1 MHASDSRWPLD
12 LIGRS
17 DFKGQENAGVG
28 REFKFKFP
36 SKNIVNMQ
44 LGGPTESHTSNQSKV
59 LYKKRNKMP
68 SSFSEVKS
76 VDGPPYKARLKGG
89 PELRELVPRGLKDSG
104 SEHHAT

>member
-12 LIGRS
+12 LIGRA

-59 LYKKRNKMP
+59 LQSQSLTVTPLTVTVGYRDT
-68 SSFSEVKS
+68 FS
-76 VDGPPYKARLKGG
+76 
-89 PELRELVPRGLKDSG
+89 DSQTINNG
-104 SEHHAT
+104 FQAVTVTNMQLQ